1 MVNKT
6 GVKMPLFHKLFTIA
20 LGFPIL
26 YLMGIMG
33 INEYQLRKS
42 QTLTL
47 PIQGYDPRDLLSGY
61 YLRYK
66 VKYGVKCPKKNKSKT
81 ERRFKLAAYVCFKP
95 EKSITYSPSEKCS
108 LFIKGKCDP
117 FTNEF
122 QSKNINRYYIPERA
136 KELERLFTSAKK
148 QEVILSV
155 TKKGQALVKDVLID
169 GESIKKLI
177 NRL

>member
-1 MVNKT
+1 
-6 GVKMPLFHKLFTIA
+6 MPLFHKLFIMA
-20 LGFPIL
+20 LSFPIVC
-26 YLMGIMG
+26 LMGIVG
-33 INEYQLRKS
+33 INEYQLRTS

-66 VKYGVKCPKKNKSKT
+66 VKYGIKCPKKSKSKT
-81 ERRFKLAAYVCFKP
+81 ERSSKPAYICFKP
-95 EKSITYSPSEKCS
+95 EKSITYSPPENCS
-108 LFIKGKCDP
+108 LFIKGKCYP

-122 QSKNINRYYIPERA
+122 QSKNINRYYIPEDRA
-136 KELERLFTSAKK
+136 KEIEKLFTSAKK
-148 QEVILSV
+148 QEVVLSV
-155 TKKGQALVKDVLID
+155 TKKGHALVKDILIN